1 MSRKNVRQHLMLLPG
16 IIIVIGLVYTVFNAV
31 TFISYGN
38 RLFGVDLASYIVTS
52 KALTDSSF
60 RSSTYLY
67 SFPLIPI
74 VILPIVLLID
84 SMLVLY
90 KVLIFFGIILLFIL
104 WIIYLYLI
112 KRIVHDPRNYPLIT
126 LPIMLV
132 VFYRPLL
139 EQYAWGGHAQILSD
153 ILGIL
158 SLTLVMDWSRGEK
171 EGIGR
176 KFILS
181 IILVTLSLL
190 AEPYSGI
197 FWLLSIIFYMSVR
210 AYRNTDRKKMF
221 LSLLIYSVPSILF
234 FIVAYLLFD
243 LYVGIGLS
251 TSNTP
256 YIPNILYLPQ
266 LMSYLINFLVS
277 SGSILSPK
285 WLLIVFILLLLVVIS
300 ITKILAPLKFSLV
313 NGISRLLSL
322 SMWTSFVILFL
333 VTPSYYAD
341 RFTHFL
347 VFPLS
352 LELLNILMQ
361 LRDTRLS
368 FRILKT
374 IIVVSTIVVSVI
386 SGYFFS
392 EYLYFYSFDSDQ
404 VILADEMEFDGGIVS
419 LGIHPF
425 IASMVA
431 KDGLYPI
438 FQPVWFTRPGQIKAA
453 VLGSL
458 FLSNYY
464 ILNFSDTFITLSY
477 DGSRIAVYRYLA
489 PYFLNTLDIRPATII
504 LASNNSNSVLLESDI
519 SNFDY
524 SIGDT
529 SFNFVYYNGEL
540 NGEKKA
546 IYIKDVSFN
555 NDYIK
560 IIYNFSEFPVER
572 VFLSLP
578 SSKFIVDYIVE
589 DKSANY
595 LEIYES
601 IFYKE
606 PWYMVRESY
615 KVTLEV
621 NNGVLESKINTEMN
635 YIEILAKNVPL
646 MVEIK
651 IYVEKMKVNSPIYDH
666 LLTKDILINRFNIEY
681 LIFSNDYTSEIPE
694 HINVKVVY
702 RNRSVTVYRIVRG
715 VGFEPTKAYASGA

>member
-1 MSRKNVRQHLMLLPG
+1 MSRENVRQHLMLLPG
-16 IIIVIGLVYTVFNAV
+16 IIIVIGLVYTIFNAV

-38 RLFGVDLASYIVTS
+38 RLFGVDLASYIATS

-60 RSSTYLY
+60 RSSTFLY

-90 KVLIFFGIILLFIL
+90 KVLILFGIILLFIL
-104 WIIYLYLI
+104 WIVYLYLI
-112 KRIVHDPRNYPLIT
+112 KKIVDDPRNYPLIT

-158 SLTLVMDWSRGEK
+158 SLTLVMDWDHGKK
-171 EGIGR
+171 EGISR

-181 IILVTLSLL
+181 IILITLSLS

-197 FWLLSIIFYMSVR
+197 FWLLSIIFYMSFR

-221 LSLLIYSVPSILF
+221 LSLLIYSVSSILF

-285 WLLIVFILLLLVVIS
+285 WLLIVFIFLLLVVIS
-300 ITKILAPLKFSLV
+300 IIKILAPLKFSLV

-386 SGYFFS
+386 SGYFFN

-404 VILADEMEFDGGIVS
+404 VILADEMGLDGGIVS

-477 DGSRIAVYRYLA
+477 DGSRISVYRYLA

-504 LASNNSNSVLLESDI
+504 LASNNSYSVLLESDI

-540 NGEKKA
+540 NGEKKT
-546 IYIKDVSFN
+546 IYIKNVSFN

-560 IIYNFSEFPVER
+560 IIYNFSGFPVER
-572 VFLSLP
+572 VFISLP
-578 SSKFIVDYIVE
+578 SSKFIVDYIVASR
-589 DKSANY
+589 SANY
-595 LEIYES
+595 LEIYE
-601 IFYKE
+601 FLLYKE
-606 PWYMVRESY
+606 PWFVVRESY

-621 NNGVLESKINTEMN
+621 SNGVLGSKVSTEMN
-635 YIEILAKNVPL
+635 YIEILTRSAPL

-651 IYVEKMKVNSPIYDH
+651 IFVEKMKVNAPIYEH
-666 LLTKDILINRFNIEY
+666 LLTKDILINMFNIEY
-681 LIFSNDYTSEIPE
+681 LIFSNDYISEIPE

-702 RNRSVTVYRIVRG
+702 RNRSVTVYIIV
-715 VGFEPTKAYASGA
+715 